1 MPHTV
6 TISIAYS
13 FAKDLFHHVEVTS
26 YEDNFMFIYYSYIS
40 IRFVRFPSMSFYRS
54 LYPLHQTTQQ
64 FRTRV
69 VTCNFVAISCIAS
82 GAN

>member
-40 IRFVRFPSMSFYRS
+40 IRFVRFPSMPFLPVFLSVTS
-54 LYPLHQTTQQ
+54 DDTTIPYTSSNLQL
-64 FRTRV
+64 
-69 VTCNFVAISCIAS
+69 CSD
-82 GAN
+82 

>member
-13 FAKDLFHHVEVTS
+13 FAKYLFHHVEVIS

-40 IRFVRFPSMSFYRS
+40 IRFVRFPPCPSTG
-54 LYPLHQTTQQ
+54 LYIRYIRRHNNS
-64 FRTRV
+64 V
-69 VTCNFVAISCIAS
+69 HE
-82 GAN
+82 